1 MLEIKFYLYL
11 MDKNIN
17 LTKICSKQALDSI
30 LRCMMYP
37 IRHPIQIKFLKKI
50 GLSMK
55 KLSKKVQISGMK
67 KLFIP

>member
-1 MLEIKFYLYL
+1 
-11 MDKNIN
+11 
-17 LTKICSKQALDSI
+17 
-30 LRCMMYP
+30 MMYP